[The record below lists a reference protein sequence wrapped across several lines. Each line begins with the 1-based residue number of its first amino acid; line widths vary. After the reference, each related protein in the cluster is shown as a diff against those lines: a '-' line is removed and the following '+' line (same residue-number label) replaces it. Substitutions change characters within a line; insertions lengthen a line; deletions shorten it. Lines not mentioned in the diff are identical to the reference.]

1 MNNYFHKY
9 FLLYFQLIDLLKY
22 FLPLVNYFPI
32 GGVLENIN
40 ILELSQTRQ
49 KNIPDDLQQ
58 FRIICQIFLYS
69 DDCSRHF
76 PLSVC
81 KINISK
87 LFVTK

>member
-9 FLLYFQLIDLLKY
+9 FPLYFQIDRFPKT
-22 FLPLVNYFPI
+22 FSPFVNYFPI
-32 GGVLENIN
+32 GGILENIN
-40 ILELSQTRQ
+40 ISKSSQTRQ

-76 PLSVC
+76 PLSV
-81 KINISK
+81 
-87 LFVTK
+87 